1 MDIYEMIRIVL
12 YFRSEA

>member
-12 YFRSEA
+12 YFPSEA